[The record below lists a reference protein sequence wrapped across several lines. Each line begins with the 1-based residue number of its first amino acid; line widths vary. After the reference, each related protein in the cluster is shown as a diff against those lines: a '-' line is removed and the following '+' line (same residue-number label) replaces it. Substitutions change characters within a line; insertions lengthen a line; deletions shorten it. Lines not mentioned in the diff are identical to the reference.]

1 MKTIPYS
8 DFTLRGDQENY
19 GSWENIK
26 TLIDAVNA
34 QFTLIDSSSNI
45 SITLEY
51 LDGSIAVYDA
61 RIVTMDVSIGYH
73 TVQITKHDAS
83 IGVLT
88 VNVAI
93 LPKINASINDFT
105 SKVGIHNASIG
116 DLTTKTGVLN
126 ASIGDHITKLGKI
139 NASIGV
145 LLAADTVSTI
155 TDTSAG
161 VAIARLNKV
170 EASINTLTFKNLAVD
185 ASLTRDDAS
194 IKQLFVFAFK
204 HNASIGDLTTKTGV
218 LNASIGD
225 HTTKLDIINV
235 SIGALVDADTLSVIT
250 NTSIGATIVR
260 LDKTDASIKVLTI
273 KNISTDASLAL
284 TMKLYTGAV
293 VPGTKDASGV
303 VGNYFFTDNS
313 LFIRSSVG
321 WFRFDASVM
330 GLG

>member
-8 DFTLRGDQENY
+8 DFILRGDQENY

-26 TLIDAVNA
+26 KLVDAVNA

-83 IGVLT
+83 IGKLT
-88 VNVAI
+88 VDVAI

-105 SKVGIHNASIG
+105 SKTFTLNASVG
-116 DLTTKTGVLN
+116 DHTTKLGILN

-139 NASIGV
+139 NASIGS
-145 LLAADTVSTI
+145 LFAADTLSTI

-161 VAIARLNKV
+161 VALERLDKTDGSIKV
-170 EASINTLTFKNLAVD
+170 FTIKNLAID

-194 IKQLFVFAFK
+194 IKKIYTLVFK
-204 HNASIGDLTTKTGV
+204 HDVSIGDLTTKTDV
-218 LNASIGD
+218 LNASIG
-225 HTTKLDIINV
+225 
-235 SIGALVDADTLSVIT
+235 ALVAIDLLSAKTDASAGVAI
-250 NTSIGATIVR
+250 AR
-260 LDKTDASIKVLTI
+260 LDKTDASINALRTKDAIL
-273 KNISTDASLAL
+273 DASLAL

-293 VPGTKDASGV
+293 VPGTKDASGI
-303 VGNYFFTDNS
+303 VGNYFFTESS